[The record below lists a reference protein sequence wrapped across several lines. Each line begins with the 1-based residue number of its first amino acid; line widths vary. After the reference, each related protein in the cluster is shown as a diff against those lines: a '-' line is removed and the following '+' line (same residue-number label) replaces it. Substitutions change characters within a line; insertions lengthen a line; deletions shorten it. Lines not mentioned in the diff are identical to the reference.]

1 MKNERIKKVMSIYN
15 AFTVAWVTITM
26 ILSFLVITFTD
37 IDGIIE
43 SFLVGML
50 ITFIS
55 SRVFSTL
62 AFKYVSS
69 KIYNNDIDTFNK
81 DMTII
86 INGEKLTEIKTDEDT
101 RERVSLTILDK
112 PETPIAKYMDF
123 DIFEWLDIQSE
134 NNKPERFVY
143 FGTCDAKQIKEI
155 PDGCVVVGPGV
166 IYRHISFE
174 QSA

>member
-1 MKNERIKKVMSIYN
+1 MKNERIKKAMAVYN
-15 AFTVAWVTITM
+15 AFTVAWVAITM
-26 ILSFLVITFTD
+26 VISFLVITFAE

-55 SRVFSTL
+55 SRIFSAL
-62 AFKYVSS
+62 AFKYVAT
-69 KIYNNDIDTFNK
+69 KVYNNDIDTFNK
-81 DMTII
+81 DMSII
-86 INGEKLTEIKTDEDT
+86 VNGENSIDVKADEDT
-101 RERVSLTILDK
+101 REKVTLTILDK

-134 NNKPERFVY
+134 NNKPERFIY